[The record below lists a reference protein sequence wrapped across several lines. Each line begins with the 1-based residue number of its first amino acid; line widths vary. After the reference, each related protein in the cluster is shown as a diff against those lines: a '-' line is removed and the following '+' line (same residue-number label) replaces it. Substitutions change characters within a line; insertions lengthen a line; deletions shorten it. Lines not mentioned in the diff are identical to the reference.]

1 MPEPMPPKSDADNLE
16 KRTVAL
22 PPDQWAAC
30 EDIARQSGEKLSE
43 AYRRI
48 FALGISEERD
58 RLTAD
63 QSYKNKQLV
72 GQRLTAKRDGALDA
86 LSTLKDPTAT
96 PESRAA
102 ALEKFEAW
110 LRKG

>member
-1 MPEPMPPKSDADNLE
+1 MTEPMPPKSTADNLE

-30 EDIARQSGEKLSE
+30 EDIADRSGEKLSE
-43 AYRRI
+43 VYRRI
-48 FALGISEERD
+48 FALGVSAERD

-63 QSYKNKQLV
+63 QSYRNKQLV
-72 GQRLTAKRDGALDA
+72 GQRLKAKQEGALEA
-86 LSTLKDPTAT
+86 LDILRNPTAST
-96 PESRAA
+96 EARMA